1 MANASIELSEVNMF
15 NESKY
20 VSLLYEQG
28 LDQWTRAWYHEAVE
42 AKFIRP
48 PYYPDP
54 LIMRRLR
61 GYFDAGLS
69 PADAAQACFGR
80 KH

>member
-1 MANASIELSEVNMF
+1 MF

-20 VSLLYEQG
+20 ASLMYEQG
-28 LDQWTRAWYHEAVE
+28 LDQWTRAWYGEAVE
-42 AKFIRP
+42 AGFIRP
-48 PYYPDP
+48 HYHPDP
-54 LIMRRLR
+54 VTIKRVR

-69 PADAAQACFGR
+69 PTEAAMACFGY